1 MWENITVNVSVP
13 ISTVSG
19 ASCRMLKFMHD
30 SSTGTAASPCRV
42 QTLVEQ
48 GQGQGLTY
56 LLTNT
61 CQNTLNHVRRW
72 RFTTPHHNTYGM
84 SETDTFIVSFQN
96 LYLLLRTKKEPHSL
110 PPDTISGLK
119 ISKCFSGRGSAP
131 TPQPRWGSSSA
142 SLSWI

>member
-19 ASCRMLKFMHD
+19 ASCRMLKFMHG

-61 CQNTLNHVRRW
+61 CQNTLNHLYGGGGSQLHI
-72 RFTTPHHNTYGM
+72 TTHM

-131 TPQPRWGSSSA
+131 TPQPRWGNSSA

>member
-1 MWENITVNVSVP
+1 MWDDITVNVSVP
-13 ISTVSG
+13 TVSG
-19 ASCRMLKFMHD
+19 ASCRMLKFMHG

-72 RFTTPHHNTYGM
+72 RFTTPHHNTYVRDRHIHCQF
-84 SETDTFIVSFQN
+84 SEFVFIAQDKKRTTFVATRHDFWAQN
-96 LYLLLRTKKEPHSL
+96 LKMLFRPGLR
-110 PPDTISGLK
+110 PDPAAPMGELK
-119 ISKCFSGRGSAP
+119 RFP
-131 TPQPRWGSSSA
+131 
-142 SLSWI
+142 